1 MPERFTLGIEEEFQ
15 LVDPETRELK
25 SHIEEMMAAGD
36 HLGEQIKPELHQSV
50 VEVGTPIC
58 ADIRE
63 AREAVNKLR
72 RSLVG
77 MAEASGARIVAAG
90 THPFSHWKDQEIT
103 DRVRYKDIVNEME
116 DLARAN
122 LIFGLHV
129 HVGVEDREMQ
139 IQIMNGVRA
148 FLPHLLALSVNSPF
162 WCGRKTGVKSV
173 RSTIFKRFPR
183 TQIPDN
189 SLLLGRLHK
198 YVELLVRTNCIDDG
212 KKIWWDIR
220 PHAYFKTLE
229 FRICDIPCRAEETVA
244 IAALSQALVVK
255 LYRLFESNLRVRVYS
270 RAIIEENKFRALKTG
285 LDGKMIDF
293 GLKREVPTR
302 AAHPRGAGL
311 RGRRGGR
318 ARHPRGDGLPAR
330 LGGDGRHR
338 RRPPARPSTP
348 ATTCARSSTC
358 WWTRRGRAG
367 VDSRSMPIACRYKLE
382 HGTQFCGPD
391 CPASAPCGVF
401 HYVRI
406 EHPEDM
412 PPPTSARSTW
422 PSST

>member
-1 MPERFTLGIEEEFQ
+1 MSERFTVGIEEEFQ

-25 SHIEEMMAAGD
+25 SHIEEMMAAGE

-63 AREAVNKLR
+63 ARAAVAGLR

-77 MAEASGARIVAAG
+77 MAERSGARIVAAG

-103 DRVRYKDIVNEME
+103 DRVRYKDIVSEME

-139 IQIMNGVRA
+139 IEIMNAIRV
-148 FLPHLLALSVNSPF
+148 FLPLLLALSVNSPF

-183 TQIPDN
+183 TGIPDTIR
-189 SLLLGRLHK
+189 SWDEYTRHVDLLI
-198 YVELLVRTNCIDDG
+198 RTHCIDDG

-244 IAALSQALVVK
+244 IAAFSQALVAK
-255 LYRLFESNLRVRVYS
+255 LYRLVESHLGMRHYS
-270 RAIIEENKFRALKTG
+270 RAIVEENKFRALKTG
-285 LDGKMIDF
+285 LDGGMIDF
-293 GLKREVPTR
+293 ALREEIPTR
-302 AAHPRGAGL
+302 ALLLEGLDFVEEVVDGLGTRAEMEFLRAWASKGDTGAD
-311 RGRRGGR
+311 RQIRAFEGGR
-318 ARHPRGDGLPAR
+318 DLRHVVDFLVDETKRGL
-330 LGGDGRHR
+330 
-338 RRPPARPSTP
+338 
-348 ATTCARSSTC
+348 
-358 WWTRRGRAG
+358 
-367 VDSRSMPIACRYKLE
+367 
-382 HGTQFCGPD
+382 
-391 CPASAPCGVF
+391 
-401 HYVRI
+401 
-406 EHPEDM
+406 
-412 PPPTSARSTW
+412 
-422 PSST
+422 

>member
-15 LVDPETRELK
+15 LVDPVTGELK
-25 SHIEEMMAAGD
+25 SHIEAMMAAGV
-36 HLGEQIKPELHQSV
+36 HLGDQIKRELHQSV

-63 AREAVNKLR
+63 AREAVKGLR
-72 RSLVG
+72 RSMVG

-103 DRVRYKDIVNEME
+103 DRIRYKDIVNEME

-183 TQIPDN
+183 TQIPDYYY
-189 SLLLGRLHK
+189 SWEDYQK
-198 YVELLVRTNCIDDG
+198 YVELLVRTRCIDDA
-212 KKIWWDIR
+212 KKIWWDVR

-244 IAALSQALVVK
+244 IAALTQALVVK
-255 LYRLFESNLRVRVYS
+255 LYRLFESNLGIRMYH
-270 RAIIEENKFRALKTG
+270 RAVIMENKFRALKGG
-285 LDGKMIDF
+285 LDGRMIDF
-293 GLKREVPTR
+293 GLKEEAPTR
-302 AAHPRGAGL
+302 KLIHEVLDFVDDVAADLGTRAEMEFL
-311 RGRRGGR
+311 RGW
-318 ARHPRGDGLPAR
+318 AA
-330 LGGDGRHR
+330 GGDTGADRQVR
-338 RRPPARPSTP
+338 AFE
-348 ATTCARSSTC
+348 ATGSL
-358 WWTRRGRAG
+358 RGV
-367 VDSRSMPIACRYKLE
+367 VDALVDETKKGL
-382 HGTQFCGPD
+382 
-391 CPASAPCGVF
+391 
-401 HYVRI
+401 
-406 EHPEDM
+406 
-412 PPPTSARSTW
+412 
-422 PSST
+422 

>member
-15 LVDPETRELK
+15 IVDPVTRALK
-25 SHIEEMMAAGD
+25 SHIEVMMAAGA
-36 HLGEQIKPELHQSV
+36 HLGDQIKPELHQSV

-58 ADIRE
+58 GDIRE
-63 AREAVNKLR
+63 AREAVRSLR
-72 RSLVG
+72 RSLIV

-103 DRVRYKDIVNEME
+103 DRVRYKNIVNEME

-183 TQIPDN
+183 TQIPDFYY
-189 SLLLGRLHK
+189 SWDDYAK
-198 YVELLVRTNCIDDG
+198 FVELLVRTNCIDDG

-220 PHAYFKTLE
+220 PHAYFRTLE
-229 FRICDIPCRAEETVA
+229 FRVCDIPCRAEETVA
-244 IAALSQALVVK
+244 IAALTQALVARLHR
-255 LYRLFESNLRVRVYS
+255 LYESNLGIRSYT
-270 RAIIEENKFRALKTG
+270 RAIIMENKFRALKWG

-293 GLKREVPTR
+293 ALKREAPTR
-302 AAHPRGAGL
+302 ELILELLDFVDDVVDELGSREQIGLVRAWARTGDTGADRQL
-311 RGRRGGR
+311 RAFQAG
-318 ARHPRGDGLPAR
+318 
-330 LGGDGRHR
+330 GGDFR
-338 RRPPARPSTP
+338 AVVDLLVDETK
-348 ATTCARSSTC
+348 
-358 WWTRRGRAG
+358 RG
-367 VDSRSMPIACRYKLE
+367 L
-382 HGTQFCGPD
+382 
-391 CPASAPCGVF
+391 
-401 HYVRI
+401 
-406 EHPEDM
+406 
-412 PPPTSARSTW
+412 
-422 PSST
+422 